1 MRAVEALGSTMIRLY
16 VDESEL
22 RDVLARLADRVS
34 DLEPAMRRVAGHL
47 ADAVEEQFASEGRPR
62 WPPLAPSTIRQRARQ
77 GKWPGKILQ
86 VTGRLAASI
95 TTRSSAREAAVGTS
109 VEYGVYHQLGTRRIP
124 ARPFL
129 RLTTEHLREII
140 DELRR
145 FLASG

>member
-1 MRAVEALGSTMIRLY
+1 MIRLY
-16 VDESEL
+16 VDESGL
-22 RDVLARLADRVS
+22 RDVLERLADRVS

-47 ADAVEEQFASEGRPR
+47 ADAVEEQFASEGRPK
-62 WPPLAPSTIRQRARQ
+62 WPPLAPSTIRQRARK

-95 TTRSSAREAAVGTS
+95 TTRSGAREAAVGTA

-129 RLTTEHLREII
+129 RLTQQHLREII

-145 FLASG
+145 FLGSL